1 MKITFDNN
9 NTNQNVDKVMTTTYR
24 NTHTEK
30 TNQTSVFALD
40 ISGTVMDNT
49 AYKGQGKTAEEVMQD
64 AGQIDLAVQ
73 KDYLTVMSNSVS
85 TEDFSRMMKD
95 GYHIGDM
102 EVEEVVTIV
111 DKIKAE
117 LIKGGTQVAGYT
129 DQIDAETLE
138 AITGSEAF
146 ARQLCEQF
154 AEKDVPVTEE
164 NVKDAVKAY
173 NKAEE
178 LEELTEGA
186 VKYMVENHME
196 PTIDNLYLADYSS
209 TADGDRQGRGY
220 YADGPGYYAKKA
232 EEFNW
237 QQLQPQMEKVLEEAG
252 LEVNEQTLQSAKWLL
267 EKGIPLTPETAADLY
282 RLDNLTFPQDEKQVL
297 SAIAAAI
304 ADGKRAGEADLSDG
318 RSNLEKAAEY
328 VERFENISDE
338 AVDKTVADGKEL
350 TLENLEAAQK
360 QIIDTGASYESDNA
374 GPEKNVANDTANSEQ
389 NVVVDAINLEQ
400 DAVNYDTMAG
410 SAENITARRRLEEIR
425 LMMTIEANM
434 KLLESG
440 YSIDT
445 TELENLVEALKQIET
460 QQRQLLFGEPDLE
473 RAAEKAALYTE
484 TRNKV
489 EEIPYLPIDIAGR
502 FKVTDEDFTL
512 NQVHV
517 EGSALRNGY
526 DEAKE
531 RYETWMTPRA
541 DMGDSIRKAFR
552 NVDAILEDMGL
563 ETSEENR
570 RAVRILS
577 YNKMELSDESIQAV
591 KASDMELHRVIDKM
605 TPAMVL
611 QTIRDGKN
619 PLEMTIPELNDYL
632 DSTQYASEQENEKY
646 SRFLYKL
653 DRNKEIDQEER
664 AAFIG
669 IYRMFRQFEKTD
681 DAAVGALVNMGAELS
696 FKNLLSAVRS
706 QKKVGMDFSID
717 DAFAGIDVI
726 EKTMSIT
733 GQIESGFSKYY
744 RDVVADIADR
754 MAEQDDAAEADY
766 QAEQLQDM
774 RESYEVE
781 DSVIEELLHSRQPV
795 TENNLLAANMLMNR
809 PGFLYKKLD
818 DLTKL
823 ADKDKVK
830 DAVIHLT
837 DSMTDKD
844 SAQKAY
850 NEMQNTYEDILE
862 DAQYD
867 ANINFIDLKAIQSCR
882 KQLTLAR
889 GLAQEENYHIP
900 VEINGETTSIHLKV
914 LHNEEDGGKVRA
926 TLNTESYGKV
936 AAEFSIRN
944 NKLSGY
950 IACSTPEGVN
960 EVQSRNESLQIGFRD
975 TVESLKQNKLE
986 LGKIGVIHS
995 NDLDLNAFT
1004 AEGNDEASPVQTAD
1018 LYQVA
1023 KAFITV
1029 ITG

>member
-1 MKITFDNN
+1 MKITFENN

-85 TEDFSRMMKD
+85 KEDFSRMMKD

-102 EVEEVVTIV
+102 DVEEVVTIV

-117 LIKGGTQVAGYT
+117 LIKGGTQVDGYT

-146 ARQLCEQF
+146 ARELCKQF
-154 AEKDVPVTEE
+154 AEKNIPVTEE

-232 EEFNW
+232 EEYNW

-252 LEVNEQTLQSAKWLL
+252 LEVNEQTLGNAKWLI
-267 EKGIPLTPETAADLY
+267 EKGVPLTPETVADLY
-282 RLDNLTFPQDEKQVL
+282 RLDNLTLPQDEKKIL
-297 SAIAAAI
+297 SAITAAI
-304 ADGKRAGEADLSDG
+304 ADGKSAGEADLSDG

-350 TLENLEAAQK
+350 TLENLEASQK
-360 QIIDTGASYESDNA
+360 QIIDTGASYGNDNTDF
-374 GPEKNVANDTANSEQ
+374 EKNVAN
-389 NVVVDAINLEQ
+389 NVINIEQ
-400 DAVNYDTMAG
+400 DAVNYDTAAENADDVVYN
-410 SAENITARRRLEEIR
+410 SENITARRQLEEIR
-425 LMMTIEANM
+425 LMMTIEANL

-440 YSIDT
+440 FSIDT

-502 FKVTDEDFTL
+502 FRVTDEDFTL

-517 EGSALRNGY
+517 EGSALRNDY
-526 DEAKE
+526 EEARE

-563 ETSEENR
+563 ETNEENR

-577 YNKMELSDESIQAV
+577 YNKMELSDENIQVV

-605 TPAMVL
+605 TPAVVL

-632 DSTQYASEQENEKY
+632 DSTQYASEQESEKY

-653 DRNKEIDQEER
+653 DRNKEISQEER

-681 DAAVGALVNMGAELS
+681 DAAVGALINTGAELS

-706 QKKVGMDFSID
+706 RKKAGIDFSID
-717 DAFAGIDVI
+717 DAFNGIDVI

-733 GQIESGFSKYY
+733 GQIESGFNKND
-744 RDVVADIADR
+744 RDFVADIADR
-754 MAEQDDAAEADY
+754 MAKQDDDAEADY

-774 RESYEVE
+774 REACEVE
-781 DSVIEELLHSRQPV
+781 DSVIEELLNNRQPV

-818 DLTKL
+818 DLTKP

-830 DAVIHLT
+830 DAVMHLT
-837 DSMTDKD
+837 ESMTDKD
-844 SAQKAY
+844 STQEAY
-850 NEMQNTYEDILE
+850 SEMQNTYENILE

-867 ANINFIDLKAIQSCR
+867 DSINFIDLKAIQSCR
-882 KQLTLAR
+882 KQLTLTR

-914 LHNEEDGGKVRA
+914 LHDKEDGGKVKA

-960 EVQSRNESLQIGFRD
+960 EVQSRNESLQISFRE
-975 TVESLKQNKLE
+975 TVESLSQNKLE

-1004 AEGNDEASPVQTAD
+1004 AEETYEASPVQTAD

-1023 KAFITV
+1023 KAFITF
-1029 ITG
+1029 IAR